1 MKHRLLAPRAALV
14 WLALAGAVCAA
25 PPPKIGTG
33 PAPAWVEP
41 LPVPPSDAS
50 APGGAWLLWDE
61 QVKADEQADY
71 VHVARRVV
79 TREEIEDGSRLSISI
94 NPEYQSLTFHQL
106 VVHRDGRAE
115 DRLARQEIKVL
126 QREERMDWNMFDGRV
141 SAVIFVEDIR
151 PGDVVEYA
159 YTRAGQNPIFEGK
172 YMDSFSFRWS
182 VPLARMRFRLLWPS
196 QRHLSYKPH
205 AGKIEPRITQPS
217 PGLTEYRW
225 EAADIKPLIAD
236 DDLPGWYDPYGWVQ
250 LSEYASWN
258 DVARWAAGIYPQT
271 DHIPAE
277 LETELKRIREIPGE
291 KDRILAALRYVQDN
305 IRYLG
310 MEVGPNSHKPHHVEE
325 VLQRRFGDCKDKS
338 VLLSVMLRKL
348 GFQASP
354 ALVSTD
360 DGPVLNE
367 WLPSAWAFDHV
378 VVRVWY
384 QDRAYW
390 LDPTDSNQGGS
401 LDDLYF
407 PAYGHGLVVEP
418 ETAGLVK
425 VPPSGFDETLTEV
438 KETYDFENFR
448 GGFVLRAHTIY
459 RGADAERMRS
469 RLAESTLEELGKNY
483 LNYYAREF
491 PKIEVLEPLK
501 FDDHREKNIV
511 ESDEAYRV
519 TGGFWRVPEDSA
531 KAVGKFSSRMVSDAI
546 STPDT
551 PLRTMPYA
559 LKYPKRIRNTLELNF
574 PEKFDFDDERLT
586 VEDPAFR
593 YTFSGKPSGRRMTLV
608 YEYQSRAD
616 HVEAKDIASYL
627 AHVKKAE
634 NTLGYT
640 VRIPKW
646 RVDNSGSE
654 DLPVAA
660 KTPGADAAPGWWSG
674 VLGLG
679 VLLFAVGVTW
689 WFQRRARPSPT
700 AEYAAAIHQ
709 CATCG
714 ATEHTHA
721 DLEFRVAMDGREYC
735 RHHLDNGQ

>member
-1 MKHRLLAPRAALV
+1 MKRRLQVPRAALV
-14 WLALAGAVCAA
+14 WLVLAGAAFAA
-25 PPPKIGTG
+25 TPPKIGTG
-33 PAPAWVEP
+33 PTPAWVEA
-41 LPVPPSDAS
+41 LPVPPPDARVS
-50 APGGAWLLWDE
+50 GGAWLLWDE

-141 SAVIFVEDIR
+141 SAVIFIEDIR

-159 YTRAGQNPIFEGK
+159 YTRAGQNPIFEGR

-196 QRHLSYKPH
+196 ERHLSYQPH
-205 AGKIEPRITQPS
+205 AGKIEPKITQPS
-217 PGLTEYRW
+217 PGVTEYRW
-225 EAADIKPLIAD
+225 EATDIKPVIAD
-236 DDLPGWYDPYGWVQ
+236 DDLPEWYDPYGWVQ
-250 LSEYASWN
+250 LSEYGSWN
-258 DVARWAAGIYPQT
+258 EVARWAASIYPKT
-271 DHIPAE
+271 DQIPAE
-277 LETELKRIREIPGE
+277 LETELKRLHEIPGE

-338 VLLSVMLRKL
+338 VLLSVMLRQL

-360 DGPVLNE
+360 DGPVLTE

-378 VVRVWY
+378 VVRVLY

-407 PAYGHGLVVEP
+407 PAYGYALVVEP
-418 ETAGLVK
+418 ETESLVK
-425 VPPSGFDETLTEV
+425 VTPSGFDETLTEV
-438 KETYDFENFR
+438 KETYDFENFQ
-448 GGFVLRAHTIY
+448 GGFTLRVHTIY

-469 RLAESTLEELGKNY
+469 QLAESTMEKMEKNY

-491 PKIEVLEPLK
+491 PKIEVVERLK
-501 FDDHREKNIV
+501 FDDHREKNII

-519 TGGFWRVPEDSA
+519 TGFWDVPEEGSQ
-531 KAVGKFSSRMVSDAI
+531 AVGKFNSRTVNEAI
-546 STPDT
+546 SSPDT

-559 LKYPKRIRNTLELNF
+559 LKYPRRIHNTIELNF
-574 PEKFDFDDERLT
+574 PENLGLGGDQLT

-593 YTFSGKPSGRRMTLV
+593 YTFSRKPSGRRMTLV
-608 YEYQSRAD
+608 YEYESRAD
-616 HVEAKDIASYL
+616 HVEAKAIASYL
-627 AHVKKAE
+627 AHVEKAE

-646 RVDNSGSE
+646 KVGNSASAG
-654 DLPVAA
+654 LPVAV
-660 KTPGADAAPGWWSG
+660 GAASGSWSG
-674 VLGLG
+674 LLSLGL
-679 VLLFAVGVTW
+679 LLFAVGAVW
-689 WFQRRARPSPT
+689 WFQRRSRPSR
-700 AEYAAAIHQ
+700 AVEYAAAIHQ

-714 ATEHTHA
+714 ATEHTHS
-721 DLEFRVAMDGREYC
+721 DLEFRVAGDGREYC
-735 RHHLDNGQ
+735 RHHLGGGQ